1 MIKLGVI
8 GASGQEFS
16 QLYAP
21 ALKSLRERIR
31 VTVVYDYVAHC
42 ARQSA
47 ELMEATVSRSF
58 QDLIHN
64 GDVDAVLILS
74 TGWPGVLPYVE
85 CLKQNQSVYLADS
98 CLLTE
103 DALKQIS
110 TLAKSTNAVTSVEH
124 RLCFSPTG
132 LRCQELMASELG
144 APREMTCRL
153 DPERSFI
160 DQAGEIAAALGWFRW
175 LLPGYEFLCTP
186 LFSTPQKWTF
196 QFQKTMRTQD
206 VSEVLIHFCFHQ
218 DAGQF
223 HIQTDRGQIWIPG
236 EDKLSWACENENPG
250 KPKSESLS
258 QERHTIARQLDFF
271 CRRLVGGL
279 IPIHDL
285 NNHLWSQQQ
294 ARLILNQLGRDLEP
308 Q

>member
-21 ALKSLRERIR
+21 ALKSLRDRVR
-31 VTVVYDYVAHC
+31 VTCVYDYVAHC

-47 ELMEATVSRSF
+47 ELMEATVCRSF
-58 QDLIHN
+58 QELIHHW
-64 GDVDAVLILS
+64 DVDAILMLS
-74 TGWPGVLPYVE
+74 TGWPGILPYVE
-85 CLKQNQSVYLADS
+85 CLRQNKSVYLADT
-98 CLLTE
+98 CLLSE
-103 DALKQIS
+103 DALQQIS
-110 TLAKSTNAVTSVEH
+110 TLAKSTNALTAVEH

-144 APREMTCRL
+144 RPQEMTCRL
-153 DPERSFI
+153 NPERSLI

-175 LLPGYEFLCTP
+175 LLPGYEFLGTP
-186 LFSTPQKWTF
+186 LSTTPQKWTY
-196 QFQKTMRTQD
+196 QFQKTLRTQE
-206 VSEVLIHFCFHQ
+206 VSVVIIHFCIQQ
-218 DAGQF
+218 DVNQF
-223 HIQTDRGQIWIPG
+223 HIQTDRGQIWITG
-236 EDKLSWACENENPG
+236 EDHLNWACGMENPG
-250 KPKSESLS
+250 DLKSESLN

-294 ARLILNQLGRDLEP
+294 TRLILNQLG
-308 Q
+308 